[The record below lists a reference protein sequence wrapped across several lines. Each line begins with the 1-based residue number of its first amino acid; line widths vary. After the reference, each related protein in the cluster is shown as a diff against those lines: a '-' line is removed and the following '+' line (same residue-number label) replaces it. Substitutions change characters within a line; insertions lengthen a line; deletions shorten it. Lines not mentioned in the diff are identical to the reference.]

1 MKILVI
7 NHYKGLTEKKAF
19 CFMINLQ
26 DDLKEQENNI
36 YPMRKKPPIN
46 IMNEAFNISD
56 NVNYIFFKLSKV
68 IQTGFYI

>member
-1 MKILVI
+1 
-7 NHYKGLTEKKAF
+7 
-19 CFMINLQ
+19 MINLQ

-56 NVNYIFFKLSKV
+56 NVNYIFWH
-68 IQTGFYI
+68 G